1 MCRTSAAADAITIV
15 TGRRRPPPPRV
26 ISAEIS
32 SGLT

>member
-15 TGRRRPPPPRV
+15 AGRRRPPPPRV